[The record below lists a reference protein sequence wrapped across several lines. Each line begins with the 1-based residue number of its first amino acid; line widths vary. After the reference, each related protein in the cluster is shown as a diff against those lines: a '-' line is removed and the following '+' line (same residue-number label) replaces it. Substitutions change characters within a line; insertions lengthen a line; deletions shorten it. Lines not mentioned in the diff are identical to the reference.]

1 MRALIRPHAPQPA
14 ALSLRALLPVCG
26 AFLPQTLATNRSG
39 LVRVAFTLHTTVR
52 KDRSL
57 RSVGVSLLYPFGGL
71 GLALV
76 QGANGSGV
84 PLELSTPQPPGAR
97 HRLLEGGDAK
107 QRTDVQVAFLVS
119 LFPEAEPCSRSLPHG
134 ALALAAVAKGGRPT
148 DLHPLPPRT
157 CT

>member
-1 MRALIRPHAPQPA
+1 MCA
-14 ALSLRALLPVCG
+14 
-26 AFLPQTLATNRSG
+26 AFLPQALATNRSG

-57 RSVGVSLLYPFGGL
+57 RSVGGSLLYPFGGL

-97 HRLLEGGDAK
+97 HRLLAEGGDAK